1 MIDFRALR
9 FWASG
14 SKMHLKISCRR
25 VPDSMTTAGLYCR
38 KYKIVIELRT
48 MDWFQSS
55 QIWALGSKNAVKIS
69 SAGFRF
75 YGNSRALLPKN
86 CHKTENCGLISEF
99 RFQASGS
106 KNVLKNL
113 MGKKLP
119 HSSTT
124 AGPTFMIEIY
134 K

>member
-1 MIDFRALR
+1 M
-9 FWASG
+9 
-14 SKMHLKISCRR
+14 
-25 VPDSMTTAGLYCR
+25 
-38 KYKIVIELRT
+38 
-48 MDWFQSS
+48 
-55 QIWALGSKNAVKIS
+55 AVNIS

-75 YGNSRALLPKN
+75 YDNSRALLPKN
-86 CHKTENCGLISEF
+86 CHKTENYGLISEF

-113 MGKKLP
+113 MGKVP
-119 HSSTT
+119 HSLTT